1 MTVRGSDE
9 RGMIGKLLAVWLL
22 LLVLLGVAVF
32 DAASILMTNVR
43 LSDAAR
49 RAATNAAA
57 TLNRGQRPVQAC
69 AVAAETLDEQQ
80 PDARRPSRSW
90 CEVDGREGRVTIRLH
105 QDAGSLLAHRLSFTE
120 GYAAV
125 AVEESAGRSAL

>member
-1 MTVRGSDE
+1 MIVRRSDE

-22 LLVLLGVAVF
+22 LLVVLGVAVY

-49 RAATNAAA
+49 RAAADAA
-57 TLNRGQRPVQAC
+57 TSLNRGQRPAQAC
-69 AVAAETLDEQQ
+69 AVAADTLDEQQ
-80 PDARRPSRSW
+80 PDARRPSGSW
-90 CEVDGREGRVTIRLH
+90 CEVDGREGRVTIRLR

-120 GYAAV
+120 GFAAV